1 MRKLLKIL
9 LPLLVIA
16 GASAVAVVTVAN
28 REPPQRRPARVAV
41 TEVEVL
47 TVERVDFTV
56 KVKSRGTV
64 RPRTESTL
72 IPEVSGRVVQLS
84 TNIRE
89 GEFIE
94 QGDVLLQIDPRDYEA
109 EVTVAASNLAQA
121 RTTLAEEQAR
131 ANQAR
136 RDWTRLGEQ
145 GEPNDLVLRK
155 PQLGGARAAVDS
167 ARARLVQAKLNL
179 ERTTIV
185 APYAGR
191 VLERNVDIG
200 QYVSPG
206 TVLARVYAVDYVEIR
221 LPLTNRQLE
230 FVSVPEVYRG
240 DAVGIRTPG
249 PPVRFTARIGSKT
262 HAWDGRVIRAEG
274 AIDTESRQVFVIG
287 QVDDPYGKGPPG
299 RPPLKVG
306 QFVEAEIEGQQLS
319 DVVVIPRAAL
329 RAGGAVLVVDDQNRL
344 QGRTV
349 EVVWSDERNAVV
361 ATGLDAGDQLVL
373 TPLGSGMQGVEVK
386 ARNIAASDQ
395 AGGEDTG
402 SSKQRGGQSNESP
415 GDRAS

>member
-28 REPPQRRPARVAV
+28 REPPQRRPPRVAV

-84 TNIRE
+84 SNIRE

-121 RTTLAEEQAR
+121 RTILAEEQAR

-145 GEPNDLVLRK
+145 GEPDDLVLRK
-155 PQLGGARAAVDS
+155 PQLGGARAAVNS

-319 DVVVIPRAAL
+319 DVVVIARAAL
-329 RAGGAVLVVDDQNRL
+329 RAGGEVLVVDDQNRL
-344 QGRTV
+344 EGRTV

-361 ATGLDAGDQLVL
+361 GTGLDAGDQLVL

-386 ARNIAASDQ
+386 VRNISAAGP
-395 AGGEDTG
+395 AGGEETG
-402 SSKQRGGQSNESP
+402 PSKRRGRQSNESS
-415 GDRAS
+415 GDRPS

>member
-16 GASAVAVVTVAN
+16 AASAVAVVTVAN
-28 REPPQRRPARVAV
+28 REPPQRRPPRVAV

-84 TNIRE
+84 SNIRE

-167 ARARLVQAKLNL
+167 ARARLVQAKLSL

-191 VLERNVDIG
+191 VLERRVDIG

-206 TVLARVYAVDYVEIR
+206 TILARVYAVDYVEIR

-274 AIDTESRQVFVIG
+274 AIDTESRQLFVIG

-344 QGRTV
+344 EGRTV

-386 ARNIAASDQ
+386 VRNISAAGP
-395 AGGEDTG
+395 AGGEETG
-402 SSKQRGGQSNESP
+402 PSKRRERQSNESS